1 MLILVAPIAFLEQ
14 PGRAISLA
22 AQNAWLTTLA
32 TLLSG
37 ALLVLMFSFI
47 IKKSKNPFPYL
58 LEEHFGIIIGK
69 FLSLIYL
76 LVFLFITSYT
86 LALFVNFI
94 TNNVLPDTPISI
106 LIGGLLFV
114 GYIIIKN
121 GLENFARL
129 CEIIVYIGLPFSFLI
144 IFLGSFQTPDLARLL
159 PIGYISVKDFSL
171 ALASNT
177 SVLGRLFPI
186 LTFAFFASNT
196 TKLNSVLFKVLLI
209 YIALITTTVLAIT
222 IVFGAHTSDILAF
235 PIFSLVRLI
244 DISEFINNVDIV
256 FIGIWVLG
264 IVGTMTIIWFLACF
278 TSQHIFNLKEFN
290 FLAAPLTLII
300 ATTSLLMS
308 ENIIILNIITKH
320 FVSYVYL
327 FFFIF
332 IPFLI
337 FIKSLFY
344 SRV

>member
-1 MLILVAPIAFLEQ
+1 MIILVGPVAFLEQ
-14 PGRAISLA
+14 PGRVISIA
-22 AQNAWLTTLA
+22 AQNAWLTSLA
-32 TLLSG
+32 ALFSG
-37 ALLVLMFSFI
+37 ALIILMFSFI
-47 IKKSKNPFPYL
+47 IKKSENPFPYL

-114 GYIIIKN
+114 GYIIIKS
-121 GLENFARL
+121 GLESFARL

-144 IFLGSFQTPDLARLL
+144 IFLGSFQTPDIARLL

-171 ALASNT
+171 ALVSNT
-177 SVLGRLFPI
+177 SVLGRLFPL
-186 LTFAFFASNT
+186 LTFAYFANNT
-196 TKLNSVLFKVLLI
+196 AKLNSVLFKVLLT
-209 YIALITTTVLAIT
+209 YITLMTATVLAI
-222 IVFGAHTSDILAF
+222 IVVFGANTVDILAF

-264 IVGTMTIIWFLACF
+264 IVGALTIFWFLACF
-278 TSQHIFNLKEFN
+278 VSQYIFNLKEFD
-290 FLAAPLTLII
+290 FLAAPFSLII

-308 ENIIILNIITKH
+308 QNIIILNIITKH
-320 FVSYVYL
+320 LVIYIYVLL
-327 FFFIF
+327 FILIPFFIF
-332 IPFLI
+332 L
-337 FIKSLFY
+337 KSLFY